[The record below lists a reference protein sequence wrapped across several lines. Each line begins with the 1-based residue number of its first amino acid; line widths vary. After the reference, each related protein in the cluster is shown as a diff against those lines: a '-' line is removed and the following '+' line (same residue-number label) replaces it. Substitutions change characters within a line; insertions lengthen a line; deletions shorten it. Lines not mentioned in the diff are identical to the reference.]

1 MRRKMTPTGNLTREE
16 WLQLRRN
23 GIGGSDASVY
33 GKESLQKY
41 FTAVGRKN
49 RKAASF
55 QIMEMNLLTGG
66 M

>member
-23 GIGGSDASVY
+23 GIGGSDASVIM
-33 GKESLQKY
+33 GKKSLQKY

-49 RKAASF
+49 RKAASYR
-55 QIMEMNLLTGG
+55 
-66 M
+66 